1 MSANTASSPIPNRLN
16 DLRQAMANRNLDALI
31 IPSNDP
37 HAGEYVADYWQ
48 SRTWISGFTGSAG
61 TVVVTADKAGLWT
74 DSRYF
79 LQGEQQLKG
88 TGIDLHRSGMPGVK
102 PHTEWILDQFGAGAH
117 IAIDGKLISEN
128 GFSKLLEK
136 LNTKAINLVT
146 EFDPI
151 DEIWKDRPPLPA
163 DQVYQHDIKFTGKS
177 RAEKLAQVREAMSE
191 QQAENH
197 LISTLDDIAW
207 LFNLRGSDVEF
218 NPVFYAF
225 ALIQQNTASLFIDE
239 AKIPEA
245 LRIQLKADKIEVLS
259 PGSLPQ
265 MLYALDGSSLL
276 YDPKTIVHALSF
288 AIPDGCRRV
297 RADAPSTLLKSIK
310 NETEVGH
317 IRNTMV
323 KDGVALL
330 RLYRW
335 VESEIDSGT
344 VTEAGVSEQLAAFRA
359 KQADYKDESFPAIAG
374 YKGNGAIVHYRPEAG
389 NSATLHREGIFL
401 LDSGG
406 QYLDGT
412 TDITRTISLGTPT
425 KEQQRDYTLVL
436 KGHIALARARFPE
449 GKSGY
454 HLDTLSRM
462 HLWENGLD
470 YGHGTG
476 HGVGFF
482 LNVHEGPQGIRGNHV
497 GNATTEFKSGM
508 FTSNEPGY
516 YKSGEYGIR
525 IENLILCVEAGEFAS
540 GKFLEF
546 ETLTLFPIDTVLID
560 TDILNESERKWLN
573 DYHTTVLEKLS
584 PKLDAEEKAWL
595 EEKCQS
601 I

>member
-1 MSANTASSPIPNRLN
+1 MSTNSASSPIPARLS
-16 DLRQAMANRNLDALI
+16 DLRKVLADRNLDALI

-37 HAGEYVADYWQ
+37 HSGEYVADHWQ
-48 SRTWISGFTGSAG
+48 SRAWISGFTGSAG
-61 TVVVTADKAGLWT
+61 LVVVTADKAGLWT

-79 LQGEQQLKG
+79 LQGEQQL
-88 TGIDLHRSGMPGVK
+88 TGIGIELHKSGTPGVK
-102 PHTEWILDQFGAGAH
+102 DHIEWILDQFGPGKH
-117 IAIDGKLISEN
+117 VAIDGKLISED

-151 DEIWKDRPPLPA
+151 GDIWKNRPPLPA
-163 DQVYQHDIKFTGKS
+163 DQIYEHDVKFTGKS
-177 RAEKLAQVREAMSE
+177 RGEKLAQVREVMAE
-191 QQAENH
+191 RGAENH
-197 LISTLDDIAW
+197 LLSTLDDIAW
-207 LFNLRGSDVEF
+207 LFNLRGSDVDF

-239 AKIPEA
+239 AKVQEA
-245 LRIQLKADKIEVLS
+245 LRIRLKADKIEVL
-259 PGSLPQ
+259 PLGSLPQ

-276 YDPKTIVHALSF
+276 YDPHSVVYALSY

-297 RADAPSTLLKSIK
+297 RDSAPATLLKSIK
-310 NETEVGH
+310 NETEIGH
-317 IRNTMV
+317 IRQAMV

-335 VESEIDSGT
+335 LEAEIESGT
-344 VTEAGVSEQLAAFRA
+344 VTEAGVGEKLAAFRA
-359 KQADYKDESFPAIAG
+359 EQAEYMDESFPAIAG
-374 YKGNGAIVHYRPEAG
+374 YKGNGAIVHYRPEPG

-412 TDITRTISLGTPT
+412 TDITRTIALGPPTP
-425 KEQQRDYTLVL
+425 EQQRDYTLVL

-454 HLDTLSRM
+454 HLDTLARM
-462 HLWENGLD
+462 YLWENGLD

-482 LNVHEGPQGIRGNHV
+482 LNVHEGPQGIRGNHR
-497 GNATTEFKSGM
+497 GNAITEYQPGM

-525 IENLILCVEAGEFAS
+525 IENLILCVEAGEFPS

-546 ETLTLFPIDTVLID
+546 ETLTLFPIDTTLID
-560 TDILNESERKWLN
+560 QDLLNEAERKWLN
-573 DYHTTVLEKLS
+573 DYHATVLKKLS
-584 PKLDAEEKAWL
+584 PKLNAEEKAWL
-595 EEKCQS
+595 EGKCEAV
-601 I
+601 

>member
-1 MSANTASSPIPNRLN
+1 MSANTASSPIPERLRE
-16 DLRQAMANRNLDALI
+16 LRKVMADRNLDALI

-48 SRTWISGFTGSAG
+48 SRAWISGFTGSAG
-61 TVVVTADKAGLWT
+61 LVVVTADKAGLWT

-79 LQGEQQLKG
+79 LQGEQQLAG
-88 TGIDLHRSGMPGVK
+88 TGIDLHRSGNPGVK
-102 PHTEWILDQFGAGAH
+102 GHIEWILQEFGPGH
-117 IAIDGKLISEN
+117 HVGIDGKLISEN
-128 GFSKLLEK
+128 GFSKLLEE
-136 LNTKAINLVT
+136 LNTKAIHLVT

-151 DEIWKDRPPLPA
+151 DEIWKDRPPLPLN
-163 DQVYQHDIKFTGKS
+163 QIYEHDIKYAGKS
-177 RAEKLAQVREAMSE
+177 RAEKLAQVRKIMAESG
-191 QQAENH
+191 AENH
-197 LISTLDDIAW
+197 FLSTLDDIAW
-207 LFNLRGSDVEF
+207 LFNLRGSDVDF

-225 ALIQQNTASLFIDE
+225 ALIQQNTASLFIDK
-239 AKIPEA
+239 AKVSEA
-245 LRIQLKADKIEVLS
+245 LRIRLKADRIEVLS

-276 YDPKTIVHALSF
+276 YDPQTTVYALSA
-288 AIPDGCRRV
+288 AIPDGCKCIKKS
-297 RADAPSTLLKSIK
+297 APATLLKSIK

-317 IRNTMV
+317 IRQTMV

-335 VESEIDSGT
+335 LEAEIGSRK
-344 VTEAGVSEQLAAFRA
+344 VTEAGVAEKLAAFRA
-359 KQADYKDESFPAIAG
+359 EQEGYMDESFPAIAG
-374 YKGNGAIVHYRPEAG
+374 YKGNGAIVHYRPEHG
-389 NSATLHREGIFL
+389 SSATLKEEGIFL

-412 TDITRTISLGTPT
+412 TDITRTIALSPPT
-425 KEQQRDYTLVL
+425 DGQKRDYTLVL

-454 HLDTLSRM
+454 HLDTLARM
-462 HLWENGLD
+462 HLWQHGLD

-497 GNATTEFKSGM
+497 GNAITEFRPGM
-508 FTSNEPGY
+508 FSSNEPGY
-516 YKSGEYGIR
+516 YKDGEYGIR
-525 IENLILCVEAGEFAS
+525 IENLILCVEAGEYAS

-546 ETLTLFPIDTVLID
+546 ETLTLFPIDTALIARD
-560 TDILNESERKWLN
+560 MLDAEERKWLN
-573 DYHTTVLEKLS
+573 DYHAEVLKKLS
-584 PKLDAEEKAWL
+584 PKLNAEEKSWL
-595 EEKCQS
+595 VGKCLAV
-601 I
+601 